1 VIPHL
6 FLFFSTWLLQAGI
19 PAPEASKP
27 LPSLEP
33 FLQGIR
39 DHLHSDRILLSH
51 YTYLE
56 RSTVRYLEGNG
67 KVQKTEER
75 VFEVYPSLEEH
86 LTYRTLISKNGK
98 PLSAEETTK
107 QNQANNK
114 KIEERQ
120 RKLEREGA
128 DEKRRRE
135 AKEAEEKRKEKEV
148 LDEAFRLY
156 AITMTG
162 REQIEGQPAIALAFQ
177 PRAGYRTKTREGK
190 VFSKMRGKAWFSEAD
205 QMLIRIDL
213 ELLDDYSIGLG
224 LVAKLNRGT
233 RMVFQRRRV
242 NNEIWLPSE
251 SHFKGTGR
259 ILLFKGLNIDAE
271 TAYSDYKKFSVET
284 SVTYDT
290 PKKP

>member
-1 VIPHL
+1 VIPPL
-6 FLFFSTWLLQAGI
+6 LLFFSTWLLQAGT
-19 PAPEASKP
+19 PTPEASKP
-27 LPSLEP
+27 LPELAP

-39 DHLHSDRILLSH
+39 KHIQSDRLLLSH
-51 YTYLE
+51 YTYME
-56 RSTVRYLEGNG
+56 RSTFRLLEGSG
-67 KVQKTEER
+67 KVKKTEER
-75 VFEVYPSLEEH
+75 VYEVYPSLEEH
-86 LTYRTLISKNGK
+86 LTYRRLISKNGK
-98 PLSAEETTK
+98 LLSEEEAAK
-107 QNQANNK
+107 RDQANNK

-120 RKLEREGA
+120 RKLEREGP

-135 AKEAEEKRKEKEV
+135 AKEAEEKRKENEV

-162 REQIEGQPAIALAFQ
+162 REQIEGQPAIALAFE
-177 PRAGYRTKTREGK
+177 PRAGYQTKTREGK
-190 VFSKMRGKAWFSEAD
+190 VFSKMRGKAWFGETD
-205 QMLIRIDL
+205 QELIRIDL

-259 ILLFKGLNIDAE
+259 ILLFKGFHIDAE

-290 PKKP
+290 PRKP